1 MNFTKPNTSNKK
13 SNQKNINTI
22 NSLTNSKRKSLIKN
36 NKYLLTNSNIIK
48 LPKLEELLKSSID
61 YEQPANIP
69 TENLNSVNNF
79 EIQTKSDFENK
90 LSSELNLQEDDTS
103 SNQKNLKSKDSTN
116 INIHKSSSNT
126 PSLAEIAL
134 KKNNNN
140 INSSSN
146 QTSTLSGKTVRKP
159 FNKNGLLNKS
169 QLKLA
174 SYIEK
179 NKDITLTGTKRF
191 TDKSGEYYL
200 KNVQLQK
207 KQDKKGPLSKK
218 LSLTHPQN
226 LDNCF
231 SKLNG
236 NINKIKRNATKI
248 ITILPENSLTPIP
261 VKEPNS
267 VRGIAKS
274 FDRKQYQNAE
284 RVAVFIRR
292 MEYSNGMKSH
302 FREQKKNMIYL
313 NKIMFLQEWW
323 KTMYKILK
331 IQKCTRGFLF
341 RKNLM
346 KILEHQENILK
357 FITTFYNI
365 HGFHLY
371 RTFFHNL
378 KKICEQIKL
387 KRTELLEDF
396 SEKIE
401 KIEYLKNLRKL
412 KNYLMKWKNIIQNE
426 INKEK
431 AERFRKYNLRKKGLK
446 GLKMNNIS
454 KLMSE
459 VLGKNKKQ
467 NRILDEI
474 YNNKKF
480 EKILRAIK
488 ILKKVYKNNNN
499 KIKKEIYKRLK
510 IFYFMSI
517 ILNIK
522 KKIDNIQARVIFR
535 KLKKFLEKY
544 KKMMS
549 KAFLTWKMI
558 TEIKN
563 ILELLKNYKLV
574 EKNLLNM
581 NLILNRLK
589 ENIDLYNKRKAFN
602 LLKSINQRKK
612 QQIKKL
618 KIILKRRES
627 KENSMNSSFN
637 INDSKDLENNN
648 KSFDENI
655 NLKKTKTYL
664 DNYLNNSDNNIKH
677 FKKRISYRRRIKNN
691 QKSKKDKLKQKLKQL
706 KRVSLLLLI
715 RLYKNQ
721 NNRIIKKYFDRWKNK
736 NSQKYIKKIILGHIL
751 NMPKDSKLS
760 STNSNKNNLNNLKI
774 QRCNTFDNNYSENAI
789 SKINPNNILENI
801 KKKNEQLTEK
811 NNKIKNKSQ
820 NEQNINSDDD
830 TSVNMS
836 IMSGINLEEVKCEN
850 MKPIIYTSQSFIIDK
865 NKINEIQ
872 KEFPKFNYYK
882 NINNKNPMKMK
893 GDFRQLII
901 KNKDLLQ
908 KVSPRI
914 QITNATCELEQFSVT
929 ENSKP
934 NINNIN
940 ILNLNPNISI
950 NMTKNY
956 KKKDLKNVIN
966 NCDKDIYKPN
976 NNNEGEK
983 QRWISMSIPLDNDMA
998 NWNFLDSVTGIR
1010 RKNNINK
1017 FEVIQKNKTERNNA
1031 SGSYNII
1038 ELPNKA
1044 KYREDTD
1051 IHNMKFK
1058 LKEMNYRLDLDKNEK
1073 NGAPIK
1079 LVKYNRQNYNKNRK
1093 INNKVCSVEISNR
1106 NKYIKNIKDNIEEL
1120 SEESRE

>member
-1 MNFTKPNTSNKK
+1 
-13 SNQKNINTI
+13 
-22 NSLTNSKRKSLIKN
+22 
-36 NKYLLTNSNIIK
+36 
-48 LPKLEELLKSSID
+48 
-61 YEQPANIP
+61 
-69 TENLNSVNNF
+69 
-79 EIQTKSDFENK
+79 
-90 LSSELNLQEDDTS
+90 
-103 SNQKNLKSKDSTN
+103 
-116 INIHKSSSNT
+116 
-126 PSLAEIAL
+126 
-134 KKNNNN
+134 
-140 INSSSN
+140 
-146 QTSTLSGKTVRKP
+146 
-159 FNKNGLLNKS
+159 LNK
-169 QLKLA
+169 
-174 SYIEK
+174 
-179 NKDITLTGTKRF
+179 F
-191 TDKSGEYYL
+191 
-200 KNVQLQK
+200 
-207 KQDKKGPLSKK
+207 
-218 LSLTHPQN
+218 
-226 LDNCF
+226 
-231 SKLNG
+231 
-236 NINKIKRNATKI
+236 
-248 ITILPENSLTPIP
+248 
-261 VKEPNS
+261 
-267 VRGIAKS
+267 
-274 FDRKQYQNAE
+274 
-284 RVAVFIRR
+284 
-292 MEYSNGMKSH
+292 
-302 FREQKKNMIYL
+302 
-313 NKIMFLQEWW
+313 
-323 KTMYKILK
+323 
-331 IQKCTRGFLF
+331 
-341 RKNLM
+341 
-346 KILEHQENILK
+346 
-357 FITTFYNI
+357 
-365 HGFHLY
+365 
-371 RTFFHNL
+371 
-378 KKICEQIKL
+378 
-387 KRTELLEDF
+387 
-396 SEKIE
+396 
-401 KIEYLKNLRKL
+401 
-412 KNYLMKWKNIIQNE
+412 
-426 INKEK
+426 
-431 AERFRKYNLRKKGLK
+431 
-446 GLKMNNIS
+446 
-454 KLMSE
+454 
-459 VLGKNKKQ
+459 
-467 NRILDEI
+467 
-474 YNNKKF
+474 
-480 EKILRAIK
+480 
-488 ILKKVYKNNNN
+488 
-499 KIKKEIYKRLK
+499 
-510 IFYFMSI
+510 
-517 ILNIK
+517 
-522 KKIDNIQARVIFR
+522 
-535 KLKKFLEKY
+535 
-544 KKMMS
+544 
-549 KAFLTWKMI
+549 
-558 TEIKN
+558 
-563 ILELLKNYKLV
+563 
-574 EKNLLNM
+574 
-581 NLILNRLK
+581 K
-589 ENIDLYNKRKAFN
+589 ENIDLDNKRKAFN

-664 DNYLNNSDNNIKH
+664 DNYLNNSDNNIKQ

-706 KRVSLLLLI
+706 KRVTLLLLI

-811 NNKIKNKSQ
+811 NNKIKNQNQ

-1017 FEVIQKNKTERNNA
+1017 FEVIQKNKTERNNT

-1044 KYREDTD
+1044 KYNEDTD

-1058 LKEMNYRLDLDKNEK
+1058 LKEMNYRQNPEKNEK
-1073 NGAPIK
+1073 VCSPIK
-1079 LVKYNRQNYNKNRK
+1079 LVKYNKQNFNKNRK
-1093 INNKVCSVEISNR
+1093 IKNNFSVDIN
-1106 NKYIKNIKDNIEEL
+1106 NNIEEL
-1120 SEESRE
+1120 SEESIE

>member
-1 MNFTKPNTSNKK
+1 
-13 SNQKNINTI
+13 
-22 NSLTNSKRKSLIKN
+22 
-36 NKYLLTNSNIIK
+36 
-48 LPKLEELLKSSID
+48 
-61 YEQPANIP
+61 
-69 TENLNSVNNF
+69 
-79 EIQTKSDFENK
+79 
-90 LSSELNLQEDDTS
+90 
-103 SNQKNLKSKDSTN
+103 
-116 INIHKSSSNT
+116 
-126 PSLAEIAL
+126 
-134 KKNNNN
+134 
-140 INSSSN
+140 
-146 QTSTLSGKTVRKP
+146 
-159 FNKNGLLNKS
+159 
-169 QLKLA
+169 
-174 SYIEK
+174 
-179 NKDITLTGTKRF
+179 
-191 TDKSGEYYL
+191 
-200 KNVQLQK
+200 
-207 KQDKKGPLSKK
+207 
-218 LSLTHPQN
+218 
-226 LDNCF
+226 
-231 SKLNG
+231 
-236 NINKIKRNATKI
+236 
-248 ITILPENSLTPIP
+248 
-261 VKEPNS
+261 
-267 VRGIAKS
+267 
-274 FDRKQYQNAE
+274 
-284 RVAVFIRR
+284 
-292 MEYSNGMKSH
+292 
-302 FREQKKNMIYL
+302 
-313 NKIMFLQEWW
+313 
-323 KTMYKILK
+323 
-331 IQKCTRGFLF
+331 
-341 RKNLM
+341 M

-522 KKIDNIQARVIFR
+522 KNIDNIQERVIFR

-664 DNYLNNSDNNIKH
+664 DNYLNNSDNNIKQ

-706 KRVSLLLLI
+706 KRISLLLLI

-811 NNKIKNKSQ
+811 NNKIKNQNQ

-1017 FEVIQKNKTERNNA
+1017 FEVIQKNKTERNNT

-1044 KYREDTD
+1044 KYKEDTD